1 MYSCSSLP
9 ISGRWNGFLIYLL
22 VSALV
27 IFLNTAVREILL
39 KRCCCSVSKLCLTL
53 QPHELQH
60 ARLPCPSLSP
70 KVCSNSCPL
79 TWWCHPTISS
89 SVTLFF
95 CLRSFPASGY
105 FPVSWLFTTGD
116 QSIEA
121 STSAS
126 VLPMNIQGWCPVGLT
141 GLISMQSEGLKVESS
156 SAPQFESISS
166 SVLSL
171 PHGPTLTSV
180 HDYWKNHSSHYISRL
195 KYKFDN
201 STPVLKNLQGLPF
214 SYQVKVNPQDHPS
227 SVRCLI
233 SSLLWFFSYRHIV
246 FIASPWT

>member
-1 MYSCSSLP
+1 MSDS
-9 ISGRWNGFLIYLL
+9 
-22 VSALV
+22 
-27 IFLNTAVREILL
+27 
-39 KRCCCSVSKLCLTL
+39 L

-166 SVLSL
+166 VLSL

-180 HDYWKNHSSHYISRL
+180 HDYWKNHSSHYISRF
-195 KYKFDN
+195 KYKLDN
-201 STPVLKNLQGLPF
+201 SIPVLKNLPGPFLP
-214 SYQVKVNPQDHPS
+214 SESQPTRS
-227 SVRCLI
+227 SVICLL
-233 SSLLWFFSYRHIV
+233 SYLLFALILLLQILCAHC
-246 FIASPWT
+246 